1 MSKADRPDLPNAAS
15 RFNEEAQTYAV
26 RGADQP
32 DLEGGVA
39 AIRNVLKTLP
49 AKPGVYRMHDARGD
63 VLYVGKARALK
74 NRVTNYT
81 QVDRLPNRLRRMV
94 SLTRSMTIVTTNSEA
109 EALLLEAQLIKRYRP
124 AYNVLLRD
132 DKSFPFILLRAD
144 HDFPRI
150 QKHRGARRYKGE
162 YYGPFASAG
171 SVNVTLNALEK
182 LFLLRSCSDSFF
194 NNRDRPCMLYQIKR
208 CSAPCVDRIDKA
220 GYAELVADAKA
231 FLGGKSTAVQ
241 AKLAK
246 EMEGAAEA
254 LDFERAAMVRDRLKA
269 LTFIQGSQAI
279 NAAGIG
285 DADIF
290 ALAQKQGV
298 IGIQAFFIR
307 GGQNWGHRAFFPAH
321 TQDAT
326 EEEVLTL
333 VLAQFYDEV
342 PPAPTI
348 MLDRELPEADL
359 LAEALGEGLG
369 KKVTVTFP
377 QRGDRTKLV
386 AQAKRNAEEALDR
399 RLAETT
405 TQGKLLREVA
415 DLFELAEP
423 PQRIEIYDN
432 SHIQGT
438 NALGA
443 MVVAGPEGFI
453 KNQYRKWNIKQ
464 AATDDDY
471 AMMREVMERR
481 FARLLNPS
489 PTGEGDHPKDGG
501 EAQAEPLD
509 VEGQENRLVP
519 HHPDGVRRGPPPRS
533 GEDMER
539 EPEWPDLVLID
550 GGKGQVSAVR
560 EVFERLGIEDV
571 PYIGIAKGP
580 HHGREGREV
589 FHFPDGREIMLPVN
603 APVLF
608 YLQRLRDE
616 VHRYAIGAHR
626 TKRAKAIT
634 ASPLDEVPGIG
645 PARKKALLLHFGTAR
660 AVRSASLEDLQ
671 MAPGVSAA
679 VAQTVYDF
687 YHGGG

>member
-1 MSKADRPDLPNAAS
+1 MSKAERPEQPNAAS

-32 DLEGGVA
+32 DLDGGIA

-74 NRVTNYT
+74 NRVTSYT

-144 HDFPRI
+144 HDYPRI
-150 QKHRGARRYKGE
+150 QKHRGARRFKGE

-171 SVNVTLNALEK
+171 SVNVTLNALQK
-182 LFLLRSCSDSFF
+182 LFLLRSCTDSFF
-194 NNRDRPCMLYQIKR
+194 NNRDRPCLLYQIKR

-220 GYAELVADAKA
+220 GYAELVGDAKA

-246 EMEGAAEA
+246 EMESASTA

-290 ALAQKQGV
+290 ALAHKNGV
-298 IGIQAFFIR
+298 MGIQAFFIR

-321 TQDAT
+321 TQDST

-333 VLAQFYDEV
+333 VLAQFYEEV

-348 MLDRELPEADL
+348 MLDRELPEEGL
-359 LAEALGEGLG
+359 LAEALSAQIGR
-369 KKVTVTFP
+369 KVTVTYP
-377 QRGDRTKLV
+377 QRGDRVKLV

-423 PQRIEIYDN
+423 PQRIEVYDN
-432 SHIQGT
+432 SHISGT

-453 KNQYRKWNIKQ
+453 KNQYRKFNIKQ

-471 AMMREVMERR
+471 AMMREVFQRR
-481 FARLLNPS
+481 FARAQEEDPDR
-489 PTGEGDHPKDGG
+489 EGDGKGG
-501 EAQAEPLD
+501 
-509 VEGQENRLVP
+509 G
-519 HHPDGVRRGPPPRS
+519 
-533 GEDMER
+533 
-539 EPEWPDLVLID
+539 WPDLVLID
-550 GGKGQVSAVR
+550 GGKGQMSAVKSAL
-560 EVFERLGIEDV
+560 EEIGVEDV
-571 PYIGIAKGP
+571 PLIAIAKGP
-580 HHGREGREV
+580 HHGRDGREV

-645 PARKKALLLHFGTAR
+645 PSRKKALLLHFGTAR

-687 YHGGG
+687 FHSS